1 MQRRNPASRAFWALA
16 GLALGSLALLV
27 FLLLWQAPQIAR
39 GVWLACQDAFSAVG
53 GYLPLIGLAL
63 PLAIAVVGAVR
74 LVRSLVVQLWN
85 TRLLVQAMEQCESVR
100 PVALDDLAGELGLGA
115 NLRLVDDEAAY
126 TFTQGLLRPQVWMS
140 TGLLALLDAS
150 ELRAV
155 LVHERHHLH
164 QRDPLRVLFS
174 RSLAEALFFLP
185 LAASLRDT
193 YLAAKEVE
201 ADQASAADNVL
212 ASALLKLLR
221 HGHSLP
227 ANASLAAIG
236 PLDVTRNRIDR
247 LVHQTPAFSLSDV
260 VRLRHIVASVLL
272 AAALMATSY
281 VSTTRA
287 ATPLDGGECGYTT
300 APSSLQT
307 PASPAD
313 FTPANLAPLQ

>member
-1 MQRRNPASRAFWALA
+1 MSRSNPASRAFWGLA
-16 GLALGSLALLV
+16 GLSFGTLALLA
-27 FLLLWQAPQIAR
+27 FLLVWQAPQIAR

-63 PLAIAVVGAVR
+63 PLAVVVIAAVR
-74 LVRSLVVQLWN
+74 FARSLAVQLWN
-85 TRLLVQAMEQCESVR
+85 TRLLVLAAEQRLTPR
-100 PVALDDLAGELGLGA
+100 PASLDELAADLGLAGRLH
-115 NLRLVDDEAAY
+115 LVDDESAY
-126 TFTQGLLRPQVWMS
+126 TFTQGLWRPQIWMS
-140 TGLLALLDAS
+140 TGLLALLDTS
-150 ELRAV
+150 ERRAV
-155 LVHERHHLH
+155 LFHERHHLR
-164 QRDPLRVLFS
+164 QRDPLRVLLS

-221 HGHSLP
+221 QGHSLP

-236 PLDVTRNRIDR
+236 PLDVTRKRIDR

-260 VRLRHIVASVLL
+260 VRLRHVVASVLL
-272 AAALMATSY
+272 AVALMATSY
-281 VSTTRA
+281 ISTTRA

-300 APSSLQT
+300 APSNLQT

-313 FTPANLAPLQ
+313 FTPVHLAPQ